1 LPSGSFLLAR
11 DGQASGQAEETGDDV
26 NATDTLDTL
35 KSGTTQLAGTTS
47 QAVAELAGTAKEKA
61 TTVIGDVAERIVQ
74 HPAFQQQKPKRRKGR
89 MVLGL
94 ALGGAAVG
102 WLVKLAR
109 GTSLGQAAEERL
121 TGGRANEPVVDP
133 LGTETLAGGGTTAP

>member
-1 LPSGSFLLAR
+1 M
-11 DGQASGQAEETGDDV
+11 

-35 KSGTTQLAGTTS
+35 KSGTTQLAGSTT

-89 MVLGL
+89 MVLGI

-109 GTSLGQAAEERL
+109 GRAAEERVVDL
-121 TGGRANEPVVDP
+121 TGGRTNAPMAEPYGSETVDP
-133 LGTETLAGGGTTAP
+133 TQAGTITP

>member
-1 LPSGSFLLAR
+1 
-11 DGQASGQAEETGDDV
+11 V

-35 KSGTTQLAGTTS
+35 KSGTTQIAGTTS

-61 TTVIGDVAERIVQ
+61 TAVIGDVAERIVQ

-89 MVLGL
+89 LVLGI
-94 ALGGAAVG
+94 ALGAGAVG

-121 TGGRANEPVVDP
+121 TGGRTNEPVLDP
-133 LGTETLAGGGTTAP
+133 MGSETLTGGTSTAP

>member
-1 LPSGSFLLAR
+1 M
-11 DGQASGQAEETGDDV
+11 

-35 KSGTTQLAGTTS
+35 KSGTTQLAGSTT

-89 MVLGL
+89 MVLGI

-109 GTSLGQAAEERL
+109 GTALGRAAEERVVDL
-121 TGGRANEPVVDP
+121 TGGRTNAPMAEPYGSETVDP
-133 LGTETLAGGGTTAP
+133 TQAGTITP